1 MKKYSYWPIKSKV
14 RFPMCQALGNL
25 NFPYL
30 KNAIMLKKEKK
41 NQEPKMLT

>member
-1 MKKYSYWPIKSKV
+1 
-14 RFPMCQALGNL
+14 MCQALGNL